1 MNSWRGSQNYV
12 ANGEMPLFVR
22 NLLPILKEH
31 YKVEIK
37 AFDPGKYEPEAV
49 AFELYLDAPQNDM
62 ITCDLVAVY
71 GEEKYHVFAG
81 VEENSRRDDR
91 KEIAMGKIGQ

>member
-62 ITCDLVAVY
+62 IPVISWRCM
-71 GEEKYHVFAG
+71 EKKSIMCLQG
-81 VEENSRRDDR
+81 WKRIPEG
-91 KEIAMGKIGQ
+91 MTGKK